1 MALISRHRRGGLYYN
16 LASLKFLTARKG
28 ALVSLTPTEPQSDSR
43 AAEELQELPA
53 TSSSQNK
60 WIPTEQS
67 FEKLLASFASD
78 RDEAGRHYEKVRVK
92 LLRYFEWHKIS
103 DADRYVDETLDRV
116 MRKLDEGETITNTF
130 AYINTVASFVRKE
143 AWKRQEQV
151 RKIEDEIQRNAVIT
165 HEDESYENPRQRCF
179 DRCLGNL
186 PIETRVLISEYYS
199 EEGSVRIRLRKQMAE
214 RLGIGLNALRIRT
227 HKIRI
232 SLESCVKDCVTHFA
246 LSK

>member
-1 MALISRHRRGGLYYN
+1 M
-16 LASLKFLTARKG
+16 
-28 ALVSLTPTEPQSDSR
+28 TPIEPQPDSR

-53 TSSSQNK
+53 TSPSQNK

-67 FEKLLASFASD
+67 FEKLLASFDSD

-92 LLRYFEWHKIS
+92 LLRYFEWYKIA

-116 MRKLDEGETITNTF
+116 MRKLDEGEAITNTM

-151 RKIEDEIQRNAVIT
+151 RKIEAEIQRTAVVT
-165 HEDESYENPRQRCF
+165 HEDEGDENPRQRCF

-186 PIETRVLISEYYS
+186 PIETRILISEYYS
-199 EEGSVRIRLRKQMAE
+199 EEGSVKIRRRRQMAQ
-214 RLGIGLNALRIRT
+214 RLGIGLNALRLRT

-232 SLESCVKDCVTHFA
+232 SLETCVKDCVSHFA